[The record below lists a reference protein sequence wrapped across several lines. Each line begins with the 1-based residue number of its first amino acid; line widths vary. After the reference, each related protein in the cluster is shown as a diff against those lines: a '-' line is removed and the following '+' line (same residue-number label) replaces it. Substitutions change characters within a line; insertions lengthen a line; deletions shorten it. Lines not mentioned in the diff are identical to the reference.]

1 RRPAYTVATCLE
13 FGRILFRSS
22 PHPPAALRRAPPS
35 PASEGGLSGRASAA
49 PSLACGGGSGWGL
62 VSRGS
67 PASFCGEEALGE
79 AREKADPDRDRAVV
93 EIVARVVQ
101 QAAALAR
108 AVADPQ
114 HRPRPRLQ
122 HVGEILAA
130 ERRRDIALDMPLAAD
145 LGRDV
150 GGKVRFVG
158 MVDRRRVAATVA
170 QLRAGAV
177 ERGGAARDLAHAAL
191 DQILHLGAEAA

>member
-1 RRPAYTVATCLE
+1 MSPYPRLTAGAYQ
-13 FGRILFRSS
+13 
-22 PHPPAALRRAPPS
+22 PPPS
-35 PASEGGLSGRASAA
+35 RRFAAGLPPPQAREGL
-49 PSLACGGGSGWGL
+49 GL

-130 ERRRDIALDMPLAAD
+130 ERR
-145 LGRDV
+145 
-150 GGKVRFVG
+150 
-158 MVDRRRVAATVA
+158 
-170 QLRAGAV
+170 
-177 ERGGAARDLAHAAL
+177 
-191 DQILHLGAEAA
+191 